1 MLWLVPIT
9 TLYVMLGICGALLI
23 GVSVAMYRRVR
34 RLSRASDTQFRRAVE
49 AEESAESA
57 MVPEA
62 QHARAARENG

>member
-49 AEESAESA
+49 AEDSAIAPKS
-57 MVPEA
+57 
-62 QHARAARENG
+62 QHAAAARENG

>member
-49 AEESAESA
+49 AEESAIVAES
-57 MVPEA
+57 
-62 QHARAARENG
+62 QHAAAARENG

>member
-34 RLSRASDTQFRRAVE
+34 RLSRASDTQFRRAME
-49 AEESAESA
+49 AEVEEDAVLPES
-57 MVPEA
+57 
-62 QHARAARENG
+62 QHASAAGENG

>member
-49 AEESAESA
+49 AEENAIAPES
-57 MVPEA
+57 
-62 QHARAARENG
+62 QHAAAARENG

>member
-49 AEESAESA
+49 AEEKAI
-57 MVPEA
+57 VPES
-62 QHARAARENG
+62 QHAAAARENG